1 MDVLQLESS
10 KESWEQKRSTL
21 EKVRLKK
28 GGGGIYVS
36 VIVHAFSFFSR
47 VANKATF

>member
-10 KESWEQKRSTL
+10 KESWEQNRSTL
-21 EKVRLKK
+21 EEVRSKK
-28 GGGGIYVS
+28 GEQIYVS
-36 VIVHAFSFFSR
+36 VVVHAVSFFSR